1 MPNGVEELLEESLYE
16 VGVDVLM
23 VLNRLGRTD
32 ESSDPT
38 FRLLPIRSKE
48 LYFEAELLVVAAV
61 AEL

>member
-38 FRLLPIRSKE
+38 FRLLPIRSNE
-48 LYFEAELLVVAAV
+48 LYFEAELLEVAAV

>member
-1 MPNGVEELLEESLYE
+1 
-16 VGVDVLM
+16 M

-38 FRLLPIRSKE
+38 FRLLPIRSNE